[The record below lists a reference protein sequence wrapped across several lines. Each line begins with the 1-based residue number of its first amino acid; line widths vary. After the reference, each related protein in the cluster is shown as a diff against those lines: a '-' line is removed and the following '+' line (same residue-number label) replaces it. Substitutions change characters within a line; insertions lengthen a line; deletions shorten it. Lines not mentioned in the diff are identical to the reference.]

1 MNYRITKKS
10 GWMDYCQT
18 RERERIKRDIKKE
31 QIQDY
36 CYYQRERNGL
46 LLLERENKKKIFIE
60 LLNK

>member
-1 MNYRITKKS
+1 
-10 GWMDYCQT
+10 MDGLLLDQ
-18 RERERIKRDIKKE
+18 RERKNQRRYKERKKE